1 MEDLECM
8 CMLLLISKGYEQVK
22 ELLSSAAQPITEYL
36 FRTAIHTRYTLSL
49 QGNTPRAELVPHSLG
64 KQSRH
69 RDCKEMDVQ
78 VTSRC
83 GEAGGRQGTVS
94 ALLAEHTGG
103 INAV

>member
-1 MEDLECM
+1 M
-8 CMLLLISKGYEQVK
+8 CMLLLISKGSEKVR
-22 ELLSSAAQPITEYL
+22 ELLSSAAQPTGIFVTTEYL
-36 FRTAIHTRYTLSL
+36 FRTAIHARYTLSL
-49 QGNTPRAELVPHSLG
+49 QGNTPRAELAPHSLG

-83 GEAGGRQGTVS
+83 GKAGGRQGTVS